1 MAIEKDTEMKEA
13 AGATQKENYGKKD
26 VGKKKFKNG
35 KPVVEEEELSEED
48 LELKSRLE
56 LFVERVQDSDAGVQ
70 GVALDG
76 IGKEVR
82 EATTSMTSVPKPL
95 KFLRK
100 HYPGL
105 VQHFKTLSDSS
116 PNFHKYADVLSV
128 LAITSAG
135 EGEHRPS
142 LRFRLQGSQDDIVS
156 WGHEY
161 LRNLAGEIGE
171 EYQSRREAEGS
182 VDDLLALVK
191 QIAPHHMAHN
201 AEPEAVDLLLEAKQ
215 LAWLKQYV
223 DEKNYSRTCLYLLSC
238 CAYLPEGD
246 DVTVL
251 RTAYDIYTHMSKWQD
266 ALRVALQMNDRSL
279 IEEAFKH
286 ASSSRVEQQQ
296 QGYLLARQG
305 VRLELEDESSS
316 THVADE
322 ALRESLQGIVGN
334 ARLSEWY
341 LALARDL
348 DVMEPRT
355 PDDVYKLHLAEG
367 RQPAGPAVDSA
378 RQNMSSS
385 LVNGLVNAG
394 FGQDKLMTVT
404 TEASTSGS
412 DRVHWVFKNKDQ
424 GKTVAVASLGLI
436 TLWDV
441 GGGLAQIDKYLYSK
455 DPHVVAGALLGV
467 GIINSSVADENDP
480 AFALLYEPMNSSD
493 PVIRSGAIL
502 GLALAYAGTGK
513 MEVNDLL
520 LPLVG
525 DTDASMETSAL
536 AALALGLTHVASAQE
551 DAVEAIL
558 QALMMRSETELADP
572 WAKLLVLGLA
582 LLFLGKQEAVEATIE
597 VAKTLNEK
605 ISQFCQ
611 VSLTACAFA
620 GTGDVLKVQEL
631 LGLASQHIETEDS
644 TAWKAA
650 HQGPAVMGIALVAMA
665 EDLGGRMAHRALEHL
680 LQYGDPPI
688 RRSVPLAI
696 ALLHVSEPSIGAVD
710 TLSRLS
716 HDADSEVAQNA
727 LVALGILRSLSSY
740 YYKEPTMLFLVR
752 AVQGLVHMGKGLLT
766 LHPRHTD
773 GQLLSWVG
781 LASLLTVMFSSLEM
795 KATIGGKHPH
805 LIYCLA
811 PAMRPRMLLTLD
823 EQEQLLPVAVRV
835 GQAVDTVA
843 QAGRPKTIT
852 GFQTHTTPVLLS
864 VGERAELGTQKYV
877 PVTPVLEGIVIL
889 KPNHEYIDTAD

>member
-1 MAIEKDTEMKEA
+1 MAIEKDTEMKDAAEPPKAKPSEA
-13 AGATQKENYGKKD
+13 SN
-26 VGKKKFKNG
+26 KKKMKNG

-48 LELKSRLE
+48 LELKNRLE
-56 LFVERVQDSDAGVQ
+56 LFVERAKDSDSDIQ

-76 IGKEVR
+76 IGKEIR

-105 VQHFKTLSDSS
+105 VQHFKTLSSSS
-116 PNFHKYADVLSV
+116 PNFHKFADILSV
-128 LAITSAG
+128 LAITSAT
-135 EGEHRPS
+135 EGDVRPS
-142 LRFRLQGSQDDIVS
+142 LSFRLQGSQDNIVS

-171 EYQSRREAEGS
+171 DYQSRRESQAS
-182 VDDLLALVK
+182 ADDLLALVK

-201 AEPEAVDLLLEAKQ
+201 AEPEAVDLLLEVEQ

-246 DVTVL
+246 DVAVL

-266 ALRVALQMNDRSL
+266 ALRVALQMNERSL
-279 IEEAFKH
+279 IEESFKS
-286 ASSSRVEQQQ
+286 AGSSQIEQQQ

-305 VRLELEDESSS
+305 VRLDLEDDSSA

-322 ALRESLQGIVGN
+322 GLRERLQGIVGN

-355 PDDVYKLHLAEG
+355 PEDVYKLHLAEG
-367 RQPAGPAVDSA
+367 RAPAGPAVDSA

-436 TLWDV
+436 TLWDI

-467 GIINSSVADENDP
+467 GVINSSVADENDP
-480 AFALLYEPMNSSD
+480 AFALLYEPISSSD

-513 MEVNDLL
+513 SEVNDLL
-520 LPLVG
+520 LPFIG
-525 DTDASMETSAL
+525 DTDASMETTAL
-536 AALALGLTHVASAQE
+536 AALALGLVHVASAQE

-558 QALMMRSETELADP
+558 QALMIRSETQLSDP
-572 WAKLLVLGLA
+572 WAKLLILGLG

-597 VAKTLNEK
+597 V
-605 ISQFCQ
+605 Q
-611 VSLTACAFA
+611 
-620 GTGDVLKVQEL
+620 
-631 LGLASQHIETEDS
+631 
-644 TAWKAA
+644 
-650 HQGPAVMGIALVAMA
+650 
-665 EDLGGRMAHRALEHL
+665 
-680 LQYGDPPI
+680 
-688 RRSVPLAI
+688 
-696 ALLHVSEPSIGAVD
+696 
-710 TLSRLS
+710 
-716 HDADSEVAQNA
+716 
-727 LVALGILRSLSSY
+727 
-740 YYKEPTMLFLVR
+740 
-752 AVQGLVHMGKGLLT
+752 
-766 LHPRHTD
+766 
-773 GQLLSWVG
+773 
-781 LASLLTVMFSSLEM
+781 
-795 KATIGGKHPH
+795 
-805 LIYCLA
+805 
-811 PAMRPRMLLTLD
+811 
-823 EQEQLLPVAVRV
+823 LPVKTPDQCRI
-835 GQAVDTVA
+835 
-843 QAGRPKTIT
+843 RP
-852 GFQTHTTPVLLS
+852 S
-864 VGERAELGTQKYV
+864 S
-877 PVTPVLEGIVIL
+877 IL
-889 KPNHEYIDTAD
+889 